1 MSQNPTT
8 SPPAYSAAIG
18 APGDNKDGSGSAH
31 HAQQQPIINP
41 NSTTYHLRNH
51 VSSLPSR
58 VRDSNSTRA
67 VRHAS
72 EDSVLLETVLVPH
85 VEAFLAELGLLPEHP
100 PSATL
105 VLYPAAATLA
115 GKSFDTIS
123 SYGEEA
129 RGKGYGGQAT
139 PQEPKLSGLDDMQ
152 RHGEF
157 VRVQGVES
165 VSSQAACQSSDKKAS
180 GPGAGDGRGLLWW
193 KDEAMA
199 RRLAAYLQPKPEE
212 DPNLAPPAFFDAD
225 AARHEQ
231 QQQQQ
236 QDQKKQK
243 DKKSWGFKR
252 LMGSSSSSSAS
263 SVSRPPQ
270 PQPQPQRGYAVRSVD
285 ASELD
290 TRARMTVKAEEM
302 TFRAENDMGLFQS
315 FNGYALVARVD
326 FVPA

>member
-1 MSQNPTT
+1 M
-8 SPPAYSAAIG
+8 
-18 APGDNKDGSGSAH
+18 
-31 HAQQQPIINP
+31 
-41 NSTTYHLRNH
+41 
-51 VSSLPSR
+51 
-58 VRDSNSTRA
+58 
-67 VRHAS
+67 
-72 EDSVLLETVLVPH
+72 
-85 VEAFLAELGLLPEHP
+85 
-100 PSATL
+100 
-105 VLYPAAATLA
+105 LA
-115 GKSFDTIS
+115 GKSFDNIS
-123 SYGEEA
+123 GYGEEA
-129 RGKGYGGQAT
+129 RGKGYGRQAT

-157 VRVQGVES
+157 VMVQGVES
-165 VSSQAACQSSDKKAS
+165 VSSQASCQSSDKKAS
-180 GPGAGDGRGLLWW
+180 GSGAGDGRGLLWW
-193 KDEAMA
+193 KDEAMT

-231 QQQQQ
+231 QQQ
-236 QDQKKQK
+236 DLKKQK

-252 LMGSSSSSSAS
+252 LVGSSSSSSAS

-270 PQPQPQRGYAVRSVD
+270 PQPQRGYAARSVD

-326 FVPA
+326 FVPAR